1 MKPAP
6 FEIARPREIEAAVA
20 LLAEGGDGA
29 KVMAGGQSFGPM
41 LNLRLA
47 QPSLAVDITGIAALK
62 SVREEEGAIVY
73 GALVTHADVEDGRA
87 PDVGAHVLSR
97 VAAGIAYRA
106 VRNRGTMGGSLAHA
120 DPAADWVNALS
131 ALGADVEIA
140 GPSGRRWLGLG
151 DFLTGALSTALG
163 AGEMLVAVR
172 VPKVPAS
179 ARFGYAKHC
188 RKVGEFAHA
197 TGALLIDPQ
206 KGTARA
212 LMGAIDAPPLV
223 IADARELFGGRV
235 DAAFAGRFDAT
246 AAAIALFDAGVSDP
260 VERHIHVEVLR
271 RAVRQADGLFSPH
284 SSPSS
289 RSAA

>member
-6 FEIARPREIEAAVA
+6 FEIARPREIEVA
-20 LLAEGGDGA
+20 IRLLAEGGDGA
-29 KVMAGGQSFGPM
+29 KVMAGGQSLGPM

-47 QPSLAVDITGIAALK
+47 TPSLLVDISGIAALK
-62 SVREEEGAIVY
+62 SVREEAGAIIY
-73 GALVTHADVEDGRA
+73 GALVTHADVEDGRV
-87 PDVGAHVLSR
+87 PDVGANVLRR
-97 VAAGIAYRA
+97 VASGIAYRA

-140 GPSGRRWLGLG
+140 GPSGRRWMALK
-151 DFLTGALSTALG
+151 DFLTGALSTALA

-179 ARFGYAKHC
+179 ACFGYAKHC

-197 TGALLIDPQ
+197 TGALLVDPER
-206 KGTARA
+206 GAARA

-223 IADARELFGGRV
+223 VADARELFGGWV
-235 DAAFAGRFDAT
+235 NAQFASRFDAAVAE
-246 AAAIALFDAGVSDP
+246 AALAGAGVADP
-260 VERHIHVEVLR
+260 VERHIHVELLR
-271 RAVRQADGLFSPH
+271 RAVRQVDGFLSPKT
-284 SSPSS
+284 

>member
-6 FEIARPREIEAAVA
+6 FHLERPATLAEAVA
-20 LLAEGGDGA
+20 RLATLDGA
-29 KVMAGGQSFGPM
+29 KAMAGGQSLGPM

-47 QPSLAVDITGIAALK
+47 TPDRVVDLSGI
-62 SVREEEGAIVY
+62 EELRTVTEDGGHMVY

-87 PDVGAHVLSR
+87 PDVGANILAR
-97 VAAGIAYRA
+97 VAGGIAYRA

-131 ALGADVEIA
+131 ALGAEVEIA
-140 GPSGRRWLGLG
+140 GAAGRRRLPLGA
-151 DFLTGALSTALG
+151 FLTGALTTALEP
-163 AGEMLVAVR
+163 GEILAAIR

-179 ARFGYAKHC
+179 ARFGYVKHC

-197 TGALLIDPQ
+197 VGALLIDPSA
-206 KGTARA
+206 GTARA

-223 IADARELFGGRV
+223 FADAALLFGGTI
-235 DAAFAGRFDAT
+235 DADFAARFDG
-246 AAAIALFDAGVSDP
+246 AAANDALRDAGLSDA
-260 VERHIHVEVLR
+260 VDRHMHVQVLR
-271 RAVRQADGLFSPH
+271 RAVDQAASLFQQT
-284 SSPSS
+284 

>member
-6 FEIARPREIEAAVA
+6 FQIARPREVEAAVA

-47 QPSLAVDITGIAALK
+47 TPALVVDISGIAALK
-62 SVREEEGAIVY
+62 AAHEEADAVVY
-73 GALVTHADVEDGRA
+73 GALVTHADVEDGRV
-87 PDVGAHVLSR
+87 PDVGEHVLRR
-97 VAAGIAYRA
+97 VASGIAYRA
-106 VRNRGTMGGSLAHA
+106 VRNRGTMGGSLSHA

-131 ALGADVEIA
+131 ALGAEVEVA
-140 GPSGRRWLGLG
+140 GPSGRRWLALK

-163 AGEMLVAVR
+163 TGELLVAVR
-172 VPKVPAS
+172 VPKVPAG
-179 ARFGYAKHC
+179 ARFGYVKHC

-197 TGALLIDPQ
+197 VGALRVDPAA
-206 KGTARA
+206 GTARA

-223 IADARELFGGRV
+223 LADARDLFGGRI
-235 DAAFAGRFDAT
+235 DAGFAARFDAT
-246 AAAIALFDAGVSDP
+246 AADAALHAAGVADP
-260 VERHIHVEVLR
+260 VDRHVHVEVLR
-271 RAVRQADGLFSPH
+271 RAVRQADGLFTPGT
-284 SSPSS
+284 